1 MAYSAYAGVPHA
13 CARCGNETLR
23 VIDGAFDEARSAAR
37 ELAPGDHALLAYE
50 ESDDVA
56 GFCARFLAEGV
67 AAGDRVM
74 AALPG
79 DLDAKVRSL
88 LTDQVAD
95 GVDWHETAAIYGDF
109 DADRIT
115 KMYDEIIEAEERP
128 VRLIAGP
135 DRPDTMTRDELD
147 RYERLA
153 HELVLDHA
161 AIALCLFDS
170 SLIPADLIEVASRR
184 HTLAVSAGAVHR
196 NEQFE
201 YAPA

>member
-50 ESDDVA
+50 EPDDVS
-56 GFCARFLAEGV
+56 GFCARYLAEGV
-67 AAGDRVM
+67 AAGDRVL

-79 DLDAKVRSL
+79 ELDGKVRSL

-95 GVDWHETAAIYGDF
+95 GVDWQDSAAIYGDF
-109 DADRIT
+109 DADRISN
-115 KMYDEIIEAEERP
+115 MYDEIIEGEDRP
-128 VRLIAGP
+128 VRIIAGP
-135 DRPDTMTRDELD
+135 DRADTMTLDELD
-147 RYERLA
+147 RLERLA
-153 HELVLDHA
+153 HGIVIDRA

-170 SLIPADLIEVASRR
+170 NLIPADLIEVASRR
-184 HTLAVSAGAVHR
+184 HTLAVSAGVVHR

>member
-13 CARCGNETLR
+13 CARCGNPTLR

-37 ELAPGDHALLAYE
+37 ELAPGDHALLAYDE
-50 ESDDVA
+50 PDAVS

-67 AAGDRVM
+67 AAGDCVL

-79 DLDAKVRSL
+79 ELDGKVRSL

-95 GVDWHETAAIYGDF
+95 AVDWHDSAAIYDDF
-109 DADRIT
+109 DADRIANT
-115 KMYDEIIEAEERP
+115 YDEILEAEERP
-128 VRLIAGP
+128 VRLLAGP
-135 DRPDTMTRDELD
+135 NSADTMTLDELD
-147 RYERLA
+147 RLERLA
-153 HELVLDHA
+153 HEIVIDRA
-161 AIALCLFDS
+161 AVAVCLFDS
-170 SLIPADLIEVASRR
+170 KLIPADLIEVASRR
-184 HTLAVSAGAVHR
+184 HTLSVSSGAVHR